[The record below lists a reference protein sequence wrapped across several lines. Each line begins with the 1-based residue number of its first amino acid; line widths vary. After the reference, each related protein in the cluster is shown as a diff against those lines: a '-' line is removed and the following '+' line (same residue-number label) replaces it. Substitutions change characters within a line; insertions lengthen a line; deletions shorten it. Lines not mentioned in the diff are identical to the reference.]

1 MDRYPLLHSTIEQAR
16 NIRATVSDASLRKAM
31 GDLDRIGASELG
43 GAVWAALGKE
53 ELALDAT
60 VENMAPIADIATAAG
75 RTVVLL
81 IPLLRMCLFP
91 FYFGHKLHKSSGYQI
106 GLGRGRVG

>member
-1 MDRYPLLHSTIEQAR
+1 MGRYPLLHSTIEQAR

-75 RTVVLL
+75 KTVVLL
-81 IPLLRMCLFP
+81 IPLLRICAFSP
-91 FYFGHKLHKSSGYQI
+91 ST
-106 GLGRGRVG
+106 LGIIA